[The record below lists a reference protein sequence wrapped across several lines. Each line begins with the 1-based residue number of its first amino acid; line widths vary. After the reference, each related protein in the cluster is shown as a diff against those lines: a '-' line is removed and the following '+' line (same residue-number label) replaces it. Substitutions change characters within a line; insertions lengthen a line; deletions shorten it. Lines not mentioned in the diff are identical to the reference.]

1 MNFNESNNIQGTL
14 PQFSEITL
22 RMDPFLND
30 LNQFNISSSAI
41 ELSMAQHS
49 PVYSVATGLNQNK
62 QQIIVNSPNKYPG
75 SLLTLTESSPIMQ
88 LYEKQCALNI
98 PNYNQSNASLI
109 NVQSNSI
116 PMRIIP
122 NVYLPSMSQ
131 IDTSKEENKTDNEV
145 IISEDFQQVFQLQ
158 GSNMAEYIQ
167 KIQASSI
174 ANMPLINLQIMKL
187 QNEQPKEEKTEPI
200 QNNILNIPSVPGF
213 RNAQTQNGNHFVN
226 SEQID
231 ASLNHNDFNV
241 NLISNQEVCESNTQ
255 VMKVEQ
261 QVQTD
266 PPKNQKVMKFRAK
279 LKEFKITVGLD
290 GSKIYS
296 CPDCNEIFHEVS
308 QVKQHR
314 QVHMQE
320 RKYQCGLCDAMLKR
334 KEHLDQHM
342 RGHSNKRPFK
352 CSLCEKA
359 FKRNEHLR
367 RHNVIHSATKKGKSK
382 KDVFDTEAKEICDKT
397 VEVLSMP
404 KQQEINF
411 LMKDS
416 SNLLQHIQ
424 HLQKDQLLFTGSSL
438 SITEEALRDI
448 MAQQPFANISENIS
462 YVTPS

>member
-213 RNAQTQNGNHFVN
+213 RNAQTQN
-226 SEQID
+226 
-231 ASLNHNDFNV
+231 
-241 NLISNQEVCESNTQ
+241 
-255 VMKVEQ
+255 
-261 QVQTD
+261 
-266 PPKNQKVMKFRAK
+266 
-279 LKEFKITVGLD
+279 
-290 GSKIYS
+290 
-296 CPDCNEIFHEVS
+296 VS

-367 RHNVIHSATKKGKSK
+367 RHNVIHSGNKNFICVICQKAFARKDHLHKHTQTHLATKKGKSK